1 MKETTQLT
9 TILQEHLGWHKA
21 RTRFVAAFILAL
33 LRVRTVSFPS
43 LALTLNPHAKRE
55 SNERRLQRFFA
66 NFQLN
71 LDAFAKLLFSLV
83 PSQEKLVITLDR
95 THWQVGKVH
104 LNILLFGV
112 AHDGVA
118 FPILWKLLG
127 KSGNSN
133 QAEREA
139 LLTRLLSVV
148 PEERILVVV
157 ADREFISEAWFETL
171 TAAGVGFVIRIRKN
185 ALVTSRGRTRNA
197 GEWLTSLVPGEVQ
210 RRKRRVRVYGQRVFL
225 TSLRRPEGE
234 SDVILASNHSFPDA
248 LLLYAERWS
257 IETLFSNLKSRG
269 FDLEATRLRDDER
282 VERLMA
288 LLALS
293 FAFAFRVGLWLS
305 ERDPIR
311 LKGHGRKARSVFR
324 VGLDH
329 LREVLLNW
337 PYRGEE
343 FNRCLQVLQ
352 VT

>member
-66 NFQLN
+66 NFR
-71 LDAFAKLLFSLV
+71 LDLDTFAQLLFSLV

-104 LNILLFGV
+104 LNILLFDV
-112 AHDGVA
+112 AHNGVA
-118 FPILWKLLG
+118 FPIVWRLLG

-139 LLTRLLSVV
+139 LLTRLLRVV
-148 PEERILVVV
+148 PQERILVVV

-171 TAAGVGFVIRIRKN
+171 TTAEVGFVIRIRKN
-185 ALVTSRGRTRNA
+185 ALVTSKGRTRNA
-197 GEWLTSLVPGEVQ
+197 GEWLASLVPGEVQ
-210 RRKRRVRVYGQRVFL
+210 RRKKRVRVYGQRVFL
-225 TSLRRPEGE
+225 TSLRRIEGE

-248 LLLYAERWS
+248 LLLYADRWS

-282 VERLMA
+282 VERLVA
-288 LLALS
+288 LLALC
-293 FAFAFRVGLWLS
+293 FAFAYRVGAWLS
-305 ERDPIR
+305 EGRPIR
-311 LKGHGRKARSVFR
+311 LKGHGRKERSVFR
-324 VGLDH
+324 LGLDY
-329 LREVLLNW
+329 LREALLNLR
-337 PYRGEE
+337 YGDEE
-343 FNRCLQVLQ
+343 FLRCLRTFPL
-352 VT
+352 T